1 LHLLQC
7 LIQSRRSM
15 YQTLLFYLISVL
27 TWNDTTGL
35 SIAVDAIDKAIRELP
50 HINSSQLKTGYHYDP
65 DGSVDPYDEHE
76 EVAEYMRNLYE
87 VKNKLESVIKEN

>member
-1 LHLLQC
+1 M
-7 LIQSRRSM
+7 LIPKVNK
-15 YQTLLFYLISVL
+15 TVTFN
-27 TWNDTTGL
+27 TWNDTSGL
-35 SIAVDAIDKAIRELP
+35 SIAIDAIDKAIRDLP

-76 EVAEYMRNLYE
+76 EVAEYMQSLFD

>member
-1 LHLLQC
+1 MLTPRL
-7 LIQSRRSM
+7 
-15 YQTLLFYLISVL
+15 TKTVKFD
-27 TWNDTTGL
+27 TWNDTSGL

-76 EVAEYMRNLYE
+76 EVAEYMRNLFE
-87 VKNKLESVIKEN
+87 VKNKLESVLKEN